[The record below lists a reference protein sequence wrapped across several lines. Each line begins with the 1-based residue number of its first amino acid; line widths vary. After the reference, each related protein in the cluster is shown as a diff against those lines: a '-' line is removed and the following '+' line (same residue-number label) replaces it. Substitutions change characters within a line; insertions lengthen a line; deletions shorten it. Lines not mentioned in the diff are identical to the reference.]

1 MAEAISGTLDR
12 LDIFSKI
19 KIPTFPG
26 GTLLRWP
33 GFYLGMLFLFNS
45 RQAVKKTD
53 YKQNLLTGFL
63 VIFVVTLGLSSCGTN
78 EEETNIKQ
86 EVRVYNWSDYIA
98 DSTIR
103 EFEKETG
110 IDVTYD
116 VF

>member
-1 MAEAISGTLDR
+1 MAWVLPRDAL
-12 LDIFSKI
+12 
-19 KIPTFPG
+19 
-26 GTLLRWP
+26 
-33 GFYLGMLFLFNS
+33 LFNS

-116 VF
+116 VYDSNEILEGSCFQVTQVMTLLVPVVNLWGGK